1 MAYSMTASCSKF
13 CRGFLQGSL
22 LGFVLLIIGLLS
34 WGIAILVGVEK
45 DTSLGG
51 FSLASLYVLSFGLG
65 GSAVVLLRK
74 GRPRWYESIFAWAAA
89 TVIVLLGCGVMALLL
104 ESGRPI
110 EWFWGAGSTTVLCL
124 LLGASL
130 VGRWRSA
137 ELCAAQNG
145 GPGAPNDNSNGSERP
160 PSVS

>member
-65 GSAVVLLRK
+65 GSALVLLRNPT
-74 GRPRWYESIFAWAAA
+74 GTLALYCAHEADGLRPQHMENR
-89 TVIVLLGCGVMALLL
+89 
-104 ESGRPI
+104 
-110 EWFWGAGSTTVLCL
+110 ST
-124 LLGASL
+124 
-130 VGRWRSA
+130 R
-137 ELCAAQNG
+137 
-145 GPGAPNDNSNGSERP
+145 
-160 PSVS
+160 